1 MAYDPALTSFIIVGV
16 VGGVAVV
23 MNASAGWEITHEL
36 ARASDR
42 WTSPYV
48 IRRYRNDSTA
58 PERASKEAAVL
69 QAHGYE
75 PVSRPGEG
83 SDLGAERRR
92 CDRRTPRHDRDGPR
106 RGARHYLPSRV
117 VRVGSRGLSPG
128 PAPNGRRRDAAS
140 RRGD

>member
-23 MNASAGWEITHEL
+23 MNASSGWEITHEL

-58 PERASKEAAVL
+58 QERASKEAAVL

-75 PVSRPGEG
+75 RVPRPGE
-83 SDLGAERRR
+83 SRDLGPGGAVATGGRHVMTGTDPGAE
-92 CDRRTPRHDRDGPR
+92 
-106 RGARHYLPSRV
+106 LV
-117 VRVGSRGLSPG
+117 VTYRL
-128 PAPNGRRRDAAS
+128 A
-140 RRGD
+140 